1 MSSEYEPD
9 LKLKAELDRLLTY
22 PAPSGMW
29 SDVETRARKKGWT
42 PEEQWPSTAEGGERI
57 GVRKQRPVQKAS
69 ASKRSTGLRV
79 AVFAS
84 IAVVLIAAVAF
95 GSFMAVRNLAQPH
108 FVLAITDDNVI
119 VASGQTMTATPS
131 GQWQRLPLS
140 SEGGYIKALVIDP
153 SNPSVLYAGTDEGL
167 FKSTDGARS
176 WKQLSKIQGMV
187 FFVLVDPAAPASV
200 YALAAQPESGVG
212 PARLLRSDDG
222 GATWTDLSA
231 TMPPHIMVW
240 PPIMWADPTSS
251 PSTIYTLTATGIDE
265 ADAWR
270 STDRG
275 KTWTKLS
282 PEEAAQAKSKPFYLW
297 FDSSFE
303 GPISDSDT
311 GSLLGVLIGRI
322 DPGDSSIRYAG
333 TGEGV
338 YKSTDGGK
346 TWKKASAGLT
356 SSVVW
361 RVVADP
367 SSASILYA
375 ATSAGIFKSGDAGAH
390 WSKILAGQGSVVL
403 APSSPSTLY
412 AWTSAGLFRTTDGGK
427 NWTPLAGTGLVLT
440 VSAPGNGSLGGPGLL
455 LVSPDNP
462 DTVFAKSGDDP
473 ALLFRSTDGGK
484 TWSQILLGMAPA
496 DGWGSVVADPN
507 NPSTLFASRLSGQ
520 EDGSWLSGQVC
531 KSTDAGATWTV
542 VSPREWVDA
551 VVEIAVDSHVP
562 SNVYV
567 VRATDPDLYTVS
579 RSLDG
584 GTTWENVRLEGLGKY
599 LGRLLFD
606 PRSPDTLYVLT
617 HQEVEDVPSPVVYRS
632 TDGGAAWENITGEL
646 ANTQSLDIALD
657 PAPGGTL
664 YAVTERGLFKW
675 VPKK

>member
-1 MSSEYEPD
+1 MGEVA
-9 LKLKAELDRLLTY
+9 LAGRLEERSRGLRQTS
-22 PAPSGMW
+22 AP
-29 SDVETRARKKGWT
+29 RR
-42 PEEQWPSTAEGGERI
+42 R
-57 GVRKQRPVQKAS
+57 
-69 ASKRSTGLRV
+69 TGLRV

-84 IAVVLIAAVAF
+84 IAVVLVAAVAI
-95 GSFMAVRNLAQPH
+95 GSFMAVRNLARPH

-119 VASGQTMTATPS
+119 GASGQTTTATPS
-131 GQWQRLPLS
+131 GQWKRLPLS
-140 SEGGYIKALVIDP
+140 SEGGAINVLVIDP
-153 SNPSVLYAGTDEGL
+153 SNPSVLYAGNGEGL

-187 FFVLVDPAAPASV
+187 FFVLVDPAAPSTI
-200 YALAAQPESGVG
+200 YALGSQPDG
-212 PARLLRSDDG
+212 LLHRSDDG
-222 GATWTDLSA
+222 GATWTNLSA
-231 TMPPHIMVW
+231 TMPRHIMVW

-251 PSTIYTLTATGIDE
+251 PSTIYALAMTGVDE
-265 ADAWR
+265 PDTWR

-275 KTWTKLS
+275 ETWTKLS
-282 PEEAAQAKSKPFYLW
+282 PEEAAQAKSKPLYLS
-297 FDSSFE
+297 FDSDFE
-303 GPISDSDT
+303 GTVSDSDT

-427 NWTPLAGTGLVLT
+427 NWTPLAGTGLVST
-440 VSAPGNGSLGGPGLL
+440 VSAPGNGSLGGPGLV

-484 TWSQILLGMAPA
+484 TWSQVLLGKAPA
-496 DGWGSVVADPN
+496 DGWGGVVVDPN

-520 EDGSWLSGQVC
+520 ESDRGF
-531 KSTDAGATWTV
+531 
-542 VSPREWVDA
+542 
-551 VVEIAVDSHVP
+551 
-562 SNVYV
+562 
-567 VRATDPDLYTVS
+567 RARCANQRMPGPPGRSCPPGNGWMQWWRS
-579 RSLDG
+579 R
-584 GTTWENVRLEGLGKY
+584 
-599 LGRLLFD
+599 
-606 PRSPDTLYVLT
+606 
-617 HQEVEDVPSPVVYRS
+617 
-632 TDGGAAWENITGEL
+632 
-646 ANTQSLDIALD
+646 
-657 PAPGGTL
+657 
-664 YAVTERGLFKW
+664 
-675 VPKK
+675 